1 MLILPDKLDEI
12 ASANDIID
20 VMSSYIHVKKRGKS
34 FLALC
39 PFHPDKNPSM
49 SISQEKQVYHCFSC
63 GASGNVFKFLENY
76 EKITFAEA
84 ATKLA
89 ERAGIKIHI
98 NKSKPDVSNEIA
110 LQYEINKQAAKYF
123 YHVLKGLTGSEREFV
138 FNYLKDRGIKARTII
153 IFGIG
158 FAEKSWNS
166 LYNHFA
172 EDNMFRPEDIESA
185 GLIIKSEKENAQHKY
200 YDRFRGRLIFPIF
213 NESGKVVAFGG
224 RQMFEDDKLA
234 KYINSPESKV
244 YNKSRILYGLNFARD
259 YIRALDYVILVEGY
273 FDVISL
279 HQAGIRNVV
288 ASSGTALTEEQIK
301 LISRYTN
308 NIVLIYD
315 SDLAG
320 IKASKR
326 GIELVLEA
334 GLELN
339 IVSLPDGEDPD
350 SYVRNHGKEK
360 FEAAINTKKSVINF
374 IADLYEKENK
384 LSSVNDKTAF
394 IKEIISFVVKMPDKI
409 KQAFY
414 IQELAKLHKLYESDL
429 REELLK
435 QSKEL
440 RPKQFVQNKRTDQ
453 KQNVTA
459 KRIDKN
465 AIPSCER
472 ELIELILNCDQD
484 VLDYIFDKIDLS
496 LISNIHINVILKEF
510 WEDYINEG
518 KIDVSKV
525 MNKLQDE
532 EALKLLAEL
541 SSDKFQLSAMEND
554 SRYTLLANPSKTKT
568 NYMKFALDLLR
579 KFIEVEYDIKRDE
592 MKKTQAD
599 PLELL
604 NLAKEK
610 KKKLE
615 SLTL

>member
-1 MLILPDKLDEI
+1 MLIPPDKLDEI

-123 YHVLKGLTGSEREFV
+123 YQVMKGLAGSEREFV
-138 FNYLKDRGIKARTII
+138 FNYLKERGIKGRTMI

-158 FAEKSWNS
+158 FAHKDWNS

-185 GLIIKSEKENAQHKY
+185 GLIIKSEKENAQNRY
-200 YDRFRGRLIFPIF
+200 YDRFRGRLMFPIF
-213 NESGKVVAFGG
+213 NESGKVVGFGG

-259 YIRALDYVILVEGY
+259 YIRAADQVILVEGY

-326 GIELVLEA
+326 GIELVLDA
-334 GLELN
+334 GLDLS
-339 IVSLPDGEDPD
+339 IVTLPDGEDPD

-360 FEAAINTKKSVINF
+360 FDSFVNTKKSVINF

-384 LSSVNDKTAF
+384 LSSVNDKTSF
-394 IKEIISFVVKMPDKI
+394 IKEIISYIVRMPDRI

-414 IQELAKLHKLYESDL
+414 IKELADLHKLYESDL
-429 REELLK
+429 RDELIK

-440 RPKQFVQNKRTDQ
+440 RPKQVSQH
-453 KQNVTA
+453 A
-459 KRIDKN
+459 KTEQRQSVVVKKSDKN
-465 AIPSCER
+465 AIPACER
-472 ELIELILNCDQD
+472 ELIELILNCDTD

-496 LISNIHINVILKEF
+496 LISNKHINVILKEF

-532 EALKLLAEL
+532 EAQKILGEL
-541 SSDKFQLSAMEND
+541 SNDRFQLSAMETD
-554 SRYTLLANPSKTKT
+554 SRYALLSNPSKTKT
-568 NYMKFALDLLR
+568 NYMKFALDLLK
-579 KFIEVEYDIKRDE
+579 KFIEVEYDIKREE
-592 MKKTQAD
+592 MRKTQAD
-599 PLELL
+599 PLEFM

-610 KKKLE
+610 RKKLE

>member
-1 MLILPDKLDEI
+1 MLIPPDKLDEI

-84 ATKLA
+84 AMKLA
-89 ERAGIKIHI
+89 ERAGITIHI
-98 NKSKPDVSNEIA
+98 NKSKPDVSNEVA

-123 YHVLKGLTGSEREFV
+123 YHVLKGLSGSEREFV
-138 FNYLKDRGIKARTII
+138 FNYLKERGIKGRTLI
-153 IFGIG
+153 IFGLG
-158 FAEKSWNS
+158 FAHKDWNS

-172 EDNMFRPEDIESA
+172 EDNMFRPEDIEAA
-185 GLIIKSEKENAQHKY
+185 GLLVKSEKENSQNKF
-200 YDRFRGRLIFPIF
+200 YDRFRGRLMFPIF

-224 RQMFEDDKLA
+224 RHMFEDDKLA

-259 YIRALDYVILVEGY
+259 YIRALDYVVLVEGY

-334 GLELN
+334 GLDLS

-384 LSSVNDKTAF
+384 LSSVNDKVSF
-394 IKEIISFVVKMPDKI
+394 IKEIISYVVKMPDKI

-414 IQELAKLHKLYESDL
+414 IKELADLHKLYESDL
-429 REELLK
+429 RDELIK

-440 RPKQFVQNKRTDQ
+440 RPRQANQNTKAEQ
-453 KQNVTA
+453 KKTVA
-459 KRIDKN
+459 VKKIDKN
-465 AIPSCER
+465 VIPACER

-496 LISNIHINVILKEF
+496 LISNKHINIILKEF

-518 KIDVSKV
+518 KIDVAKV
-525 MNKLQDE
+525 MNKLKDDE
-532 EALKLLAEL
+532 AVKLLAEL

-554 SRYTLLANPSKTKT
+554 SRYTLLANPGKTKT

-599 PLELL
+599 PLELM